1 MTTYHLQIV
10 TPDGSFY
17 DGDAE
22 RLIVR
27 TIDGDVCILAKH
39 IPYVTA
45 LGMGAARVTIDGKD
59 RQAAVNGGLLTV
71 TADHVRL
78 VATTF
83 EWAEDI
89 DAARAARAKEE
100 AERRI
105 ANARDAHELQMAKA
119 KLSRA
124 LVRLSVSQ

>member
-105 ANARDAHELQMAKA
+105 ASARDAHELQLAKA

>member
-27 TIDGDVCILAKH
+27 AIDGDVCILAKH

>member
-105 ANARDAHELQMAKA
+105 ASARDVHELQLAKA

>member
-100 AERRI
+100 AEHRI
-105 ANARDAHELQMAKA
+105 ASARDAHELQLAKA

>member
-45 LGMGAARVTIDGKD
+45 LGMGAARVTIGGKD

-105 ANARDAHELQMAKA
+105 ASARDAHELQLAKA

>member
-89 DAARAARAKEE
+89 DATRAARAKEE

-105 ANARDAHELQMAKA
+105 ASARDAHELQLAKA